1 MRFFNASLFLVML
14 LAVSI
19 TMTGCDASKILDTIS
34 KVASAVQTAIPKVK
48 EVVDTI
54 SSALPNNT
62 NTADNTAN
70 TTATNNTTEQT
81 NANNANVKITSAG
94 DDEDI
99 GTTNNTTANT
109 AAAAATN
116 TGSTASQARI
126 ASSIRSLVGSTSFR
140 GADVDGG
147 NLACAK
153 VVSTALKNAGVLSR
167 VSLNCDQVVND
178 LKAVGWQRVNVPPYQ
193 EGDVVT
199 WTTSRGPG
207 RHIGIIVK
215 NGSSF
220 QAISNSS
227 SERTPRV
234 HSITYMPITQVLR
247 KV

>member
-1 MRFFNASLFLVML
+1 MRFFRALSFVLL
-14 LAVSI
+14 LAVVSI
-19 TMTGCDASKILDTIS
+19 TMTGCDANSIMDVIT
-34 KVASAVQTAIPKVK
+34 KVAEGVQQAIPKIK
-48 EVVDTI
+48 EVIDTV
-54 SSALPNNT
+54 SNAFPQNT
-62 NTADNTAN
+62 D
-70 TTATNNTTEQT
+70 TATNNTATNTGGEQ
-81 NANNANVKITSAG
+81 NAANNANVTITSAG
-94 DDEDI
+94 DDEDVT
-99 GTTNNTTANT
+99 GATNTNQAAAP
-109 AAAAATN
+109 AAAAAAAP
-116 TGSTASQARI
+116 ASSATQARI
-126 ASSIRSLVGSTSFR
+126 ASNIRSLLGSTRFR

-147 NLACAK
+147 NLACAQ
-153 VVSTALKNAGVLSR
+153 VVSTALRNAGVLSR

-178 LKAVGWQRVNVPPYQ
+178 LKAVGWRRVSVPPYQ

>member
-1 MRFFNASLFLVML
+1 MRYFKACLFLVML

-19 TMTGCDASKILDTIS
+19 TMSGCDASKILDTIS
-34 KVASAVQTAIPKVK
+34 KVASAVQQAIPKVK

-70 TTATNNTTEQT
+70 TNNTNTTEQN

-99 GTTNNTTANT
+99 GNNNTTTTN
-109 AAAAATN
+109 AAAAAAPA
-116 TGSTASQARI
+116 TGSTATQARI
-126 ASSIRSLVGSTSFR
+126 ASSIRSLLGSTSFR

-193 EGDVVT
+193 DGDVVT

>member
-1 MRFFNASLFLVML
+1 MRYFKACLFLVML

-19 TMTGCDASKILDTIS
+19 TMSGCDASKILDTIS
-34 KVASAVQTAIPKVK
+34 KVASAVQQAIPKVK

-70 TTATNNTTEQT
+70 TNNTNTTEQN

-99 GTTNNTTANT
+99 GNNNTTTTN
-109 AAAAATN
+109 AAATAAPA
-116 TGSTASQARI
+116 TGSTATQARI
-126 ASSIRSLVGSTSFR
+126 ASSIRSLLGSTSFR

-193 EGDVVT
+193 DGDVVT

>member
-1 MRFFNASLFLVML
+1 MRFFKALTFIVLMGLVS
-14 LAVSI
+14 VS
-19 TMTGCDASKILDTIS
+19 MTGCDASKIIDVIS
-34 KVASAVQTAIPKVK
+34 KVAEGVQKAIPAVK
-48 EVVDTI
+48 EVMNTVTN
-54 SSALPNNT
+54 ALPQNT
-62 NTADNTAN
+62 D
-70 TTATNNTTEQT
+70 TATNNNNTATTNNEQT
-81 NANNANVKITSAG
+81 ASNNANVTITSAG
-94 DDEDI
+94 DDEDV
-99 GTTNNTTANT
+99 GNTTTTNNATANP
-109 AAAAATN
+109 TN
-116 TGSTASQARI
+116 STSTAQQTRI
-126 ASSIRSLVGSTSFR
+126 ASSIRSLLGSTSFR

-167 VSLNCDQVVND
+167 VQLNCDAVVTD

-215 NGSSF
+215 QGNTF

-234 HSITYMPITQVLR
+234 HSINYMPITQVLR

>member
-1 MRFFNASLFLVML
+1 ML
-14 LAVSI
+14 LAVVSV
-19 TMTGCDASKILDTIS
+19 TMSGCDASKIMDVIT
-34 KVASAVQTAIPKVK
+34 KVAEGVQQAVPKIK
-48 EVVDTI
+48 EVIDTVKNVI
-54 SSALPNNT
+54 PT
-62 NTADNTAN
+62 NTD
-70 TTATNNTTEQT
+70 TATNNTATNNTNTEQ
-81 NANNANVKITSAG
+81 NAANNANVNITSAG

-99 GTTNNTTANT
+99 GNNTTTNNVTATNPAATTST
-109 AAAAATN
+109 AA
-116 TGSTASQARI
+116 QARI
-126 ASSIRSLVGSTSFR
+126 GSSIRSLLGSTSFR
-140 GADVDGG
+140 GSDVDGG

-153 VVSTALKNAGVLSR
+153 VVSTALQSAGVLSR
-167 VSLNCDQVVND
+167 VSLNCDQVVSD
-178 LKAVGWQRVNVPPYQ
+178 LRAVGWRAVNVPPYQ

-227 SERTPRV
+227 SERTPRI

>member
-1 MRFFNASLFLVML
+1 MRYFKACLFLVML
-14 LAVSI
+14 LTVSI
-19 TMTGCDASKILDTIS
+19 TMSGCDASKIIDTIS
-34 KVASAVQTAIPKVK
+34 KVASAVQQAIPKVK

-70 TTATNNTTEQT
+70 TNNTNTTEQN

-99 GTTNNTTANT
+99 GNNNTTTTN
-109 AAAAATN
+109 AAATAAPA
-116 TGSTASQARI
+116 TGSTATQARI
-126 ASSIRSLVGSTSFR
+126 ASSIRSLLGSTSFR

-193 EGDVVT
+193 DGDVVT

>member
-1 MRFFNASLFLVML
+1 MRYFKVISFSLILLVI
-14 LAVSI
+14 SI
-19 TMTGCDASKILDTIS
+19 TMSGCDASKILDTIT
-34 KVASAVQTAIPKVK
+34 KVASAVTEAMPKIKEVVNTVTNAIPK
-48 EVVDTI
+48 
-54 SSALPNNT
+54 NT
-62 NTADNTAN
+62 DAADNT
-70 TTATNNTTEQT
+70 TPATNNTATEQ
-81 NANNANVKITSAG
+81 NAANNANVKITSAG
-94 DDEDI
+94 DDEEVGNTANP
-99 GTTNNTTANT
+99 GTTAQP
-109 AAAAATN
+109 AAAT
-116 TGSTASQARI
+116 GAASTATQARI
-126 ASSIRSLVGSTSFR
+126 ASSIRGLLGSTSFR

-167 VSLNCDQVVND
+167 VSLNCDGVVAD
-178 LKAVGWQRVNVPPYQ
+178 LRAVGWQRVNVPPYQ

-234 HSITYMPITQVLR
+234 NSITYMPITQVLR